1 MSSVIPMI
9 TISSTKEEVETWLE
23 RNDFDEEFRYQF
35 RKYNG
40 AGLIGLKKRPNGVD
54 EDEYIR
60 LISTISG
67 NMGNLAGAFCYI
79 IIMHTWYSHLIER
92 VC

>member
-9 TISSTKEEVETWLE
+9 TISSTKEEVQTWIE
-23 RNDFDEEFRYQF
+23 RNDFDEEFRHRF

-40 AGLIGLKKRPNGVD
+40 AGLIGLKKRPNEVD

-67 NMGNLAGAFCYI
+67 NLGNLPGSFCFI
-79 IIMHTWYSHLIER
+79 IIPCSVML
-92 VC
+92 

>member
-9 TISSTKEEVETWLE
+9 TII
-23 RNDFDEEFRYQF
+23 FDEEFRYQF

-67 NMGNLAGAFCYI
+67 NME
-79 IIMHTWYSHLIER
+79 T
-92 VC
+92 